1 MICPA
6 CRVEHGPGGYC
17 VPDEPSYPR
26 CRVGQTCWLFRGS
39 RVSEVRIGA
48 VGTLAGEPLYSANDQ
63 QSGVFHAVLSD
74 RDVYPKTLDGRR
86 RLAIAIRAAIVS
98 LSCQLE
104 TLEREDCESCK

>member
-1 MICPA
+1 MTTAIYCPP
-6 CRVEHGPGGYC
+6 CQRTHDNG
-17 VPDEPSYPR
+17 EPCDPR
-26 CRVGQTCWLFRGS
+26 PEPEPALRVGQLAWRFTGS

-74 RDVYPKTLDGRR
+74 RDVYPQTLDGRR
-86 RLAIAIRAAIVS
+86 RLAIAVRAAIVS

-104 TLEREDCESCK
+104 NLEMED